1 MSEKEAEEILVEL
14 KEKAELMVDLAYS
27 SIIYDNKDIA
37 QEVYELEDLMDALN
51 NRLQKL
57 IFNDVKNDD
66 LEVEEALVILR
77 LGIASESISD
87 AAQEIA
93 DVQLRDVELHPILR
107 ESLLASHEVF
117 HKAQVDKSSV
127 LVNKTLGKLELASK
141 TGVWVIA
148 IRRKKR
154 WIYGATENTVVR
166 EGDILFVRGVR
177 EGMEHFMRLTKGED
191 TQL

>member
-1 MSEKEAEEILVEL
+1 MSAKEAEEILVEL

-27 SIIYDNKDIA
+27 SIIYDNKEIA
-37 QEVYELEDLMDALN
+37 QEVYELEDFMDALN

-57 IFNDVKNDD
+57 IFKDVKDDD
-66 LEVEEALVILR
+66 LQVDEALVILR
-77 LGIASESISD
+77 LAIASELISD

-107 ESLLASHEVF
+107 EILLESNEVF
-117 HKAQVDKSSV
+117 HKAQVDEASI

-141 TGVWVIA
+141 TGVWIIA

-154 WIYGATENTVVR
+154 WIYGATEKTVVR
-166 EGDILFVRGVR
+166 EGDILFVRGVK
-177 EGMEHFMRLTKGED
+177 EGTEHFIRLAKGED
-191 TQL
+191 RQL